1 MTIGPVG
8 LKSMVSLAL
17 TTDGTFTGVFAPKA
31 EQGPIMIASDNFD
44 S

>member
-17 TTDGTFTGVFAPKA
+17 TTDGTFIRSSTPMA
-31 EQGPIMIASDNFD
+31 EQAPTIASDN
-44 S
+44 SGS